1 MPDIPSSNDWMK
13 YSALGIMHPRS
24 IKLQEVDT
32 ALRDYWNTPAGGGR
46 MPKRIAL
53 RNALSN
59 WIGTKGPEWHASE
72 RNKAPERIVEKLYN
86 ALSTTPSFTQADLD
100 AFAFQDQERRKR
112 LHNLFLGKEIVW
124 KVLNP
129 AKDAKQAYGELKKS
143 RTVGFGHTH
152 RPRPLSEDAVEGI
165 NKIKQGEAT
174 EANRRVTY
182 EPGKWTLARNVS
194 SPVTEAG
201 LGIDAIKKGMLDK
214 GTLKSVATQR
224 FGLDGAVQTH
234 NAFHEMLHDLWGG
247 MANPSEISGHLM
259 STLGVDAKTLA
270 ADVTPIV
277 SNVLS
282 GVKVL
287 IAWGKVGMAAYR
299 RYKVNCQTGFIMP
312 GGDIME
318 GFKAL
323 QVVLDR
329 VVTSETTQAGLQTAD
344 LATRTVLSFADLG
357 AASSTAVGVA
367 FTLAKLLH
375 KLNLLGRE
383 FAETRDARKLL
394 ANPDNLDSRLF
405 AAYPLL
411 GCYMLLSCDTSDLI
425 NMVTAETMRKGAIR
439 FGNLA
444 WKEQVVWV
452 KNNSIDVVLERAAAM
467 VYSSPF
473 LLRDAGSKRGMPVHA
488 LYRVGGFDRWGQKF
502 SKAGT
507 YLDIMSAGLRAA

>member
-1 MPDIPSSNDWMK
+1 MPDIPSYNDWMK
-13 YSALGIMHPRS
+13 HTALGFMSPRS
-24 IKLQEVDT
+24 IQLQAVDT
-32 ALRDYWNTPAGGGR
+32 ALRDYWNTPAGAGR
-46 MPKRIAL
+46 QPKRRAL
-53 RNALSN
+53 GDALAN
-59 WIGTKGPEWHASE
+59 WIGTKMPEWRTSQ
-72 RNKAPERIVEKLYN
+72 RNKPPERIVERLYD
-86 ALSTTPSFTQADLD
+86 ALNTTLFTDLDLD
-100 AFAFQDQERRKR
+100 AFTFQDEVRRKQVQ
-112 LHNLFLGKEIVW
+112 NLFLGKEIAW

-129 AKDAKQAYGELKKS
+129 AKDAKEVYAELKRG
-143 RTVGFGHTH
+143 RT
-152 RPRPLSEDAVEGI
+152 PSKDAAD
-165 NKIKQGEAT
+165 IKKGLAKQTA
-174 EANRRVTY
+174 RRATY
-182 EPGKWTLARNVS
+182 EPGKWTLARDVS
-194 SPVTEAG
+194 SPVIEAG
-201 LGIDAIKKGMLDK
+201 LGIDAIRKGMLNK
-214 GTLKSVATQR
+214 GTLDSVAAQR
-224 FGLDGAVQTH
+224 FGLDGAAQAH
-234 NAFHEMLHDLWGG
+234 HDFHEMLHDLWGG
-247 MANPSEISGHLM
+247 MATPSEISWHLM
-259 STLGVDAKTLA
+259 GTLGVDAKTLA

-277 SNVLS
+277 SNVIS

-312 GGDIME
+312 AGDIME

-375 KLNLLGRE
+375 KLYLLGRE

-405 AAYPLL
+405 AVYPLL
-411 GCYMLLSCDTSDLI
+411 GCYMLLCSDTDAII
-425 NMVTAETMRKGAIR
+425 NMVRAGKMRKGAIR
-439 FGNLA
+439 FGDLA

-452 KNNSIDVVLERAAAM
+452 KKYSLDPVLERAAAM

-473 LLRDAGSKRGMPVHA
+473 FLRDAVTKRGMPVHA
-488 LYRVGGFDRWGQKF
+488 LYGVGGFDRLGQKF

-507 YLDIMSAGLRAA
+507 YLDIMGAGLRAA